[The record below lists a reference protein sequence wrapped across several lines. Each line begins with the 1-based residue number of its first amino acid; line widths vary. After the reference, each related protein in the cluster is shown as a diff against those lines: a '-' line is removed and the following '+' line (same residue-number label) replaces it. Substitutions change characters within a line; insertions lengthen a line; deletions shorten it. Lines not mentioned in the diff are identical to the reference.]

1 MPDVIKIYQPLI
13 VPAPPASGSAPLLFE
28 RRMKALD
35 VGLLTDTILPP
46 GVLLEF
52 AAVDVLN
59 CFINYV
65 ELRAVIT
72 ERDPEEDERH
82 ISISNRFYT
91 HFHEFGT
98 VIHVVA
104 SSPGHWWYFCYDIDQ
119 SEHCIG
125 RIDIAR
131 ATLPQIIAWVH
142 AERISKRYPVAEID
156 VQNIQGW
163 RSFQ

>member
-1 MPDVIKIYQPLI
+1 MPDVIQIYRPLI
-13 VPAPPASGSAPLLFE
+13 VSAPPASGSAPLLFE

-35 VGLLTDTILPP
+35 VGLLTDSILSP

-104 SSPGHWWYFCYDIDQ
+104 SSPGHWWYFCYDIDR
-119 SEHCIG
+119 SEHSIG
-125 RIDIAR
+125 RIAIER
-131 ATLPQIIAWVH
+131 ATLPQIVAWVH
-142 AERISKRYPVAEID
+142 DERISKRYPVVDID

>member
-1 MPDVIKIYQPLI
+1 MPDVIKIYRPLI

-35 VGLLTDTILPP
+35 VGLLTDSILPP

-131 ATLPQIIAWVH
+131 ATLSQIIAWVH
-142 AERISKRYPVAEID
+142 GERISKRYPVVDID

>member
-1 MPDVIKIYQPLI
+1 MPDVIKIYHPLI
-13 VPAPPASGSAPLLFE
+13 VPVPPASGSAPLLFE
-28 RRMKALD
+28 RRMKGLD

-65 ELRAVIT
+65 ELHAVIT

-104 SSPGHWWYFCYDIDQ
+104 SSPQHWWYFCYDIDQ
-119 SEHCIG
+119 SEHSIG
-125 RIDIAR
+125 RIEIAR

-142 AERISKRYPVAEID
+142 SERISKRYPVVDID